1 MAIYTATGTYLL
13 LGTLNVSDHTQSASI
28 TINYDD
34 LDITAMTNAGHPR
47 LKGLASH
54 SLQATLF
61 NDQAVSNIRS
71 VLDAAKGTGIA
82 FALGATGSVASATN
96 PVYSGTIWCNGYTPI
111 NGSIGEVATIDLSFD
126 LTTDVTITVI

>member
-28 TINYDD
+28 TINYDE
-34 LDITAMTNAGHPR
+34 LDITAMTNPGHPR
-47 LKGLASH
+47 IKGLASH
-54 SLQATLF
+54 TLQATLF
-61 NDQAVSNIRS
+61 NDQALSNIRS